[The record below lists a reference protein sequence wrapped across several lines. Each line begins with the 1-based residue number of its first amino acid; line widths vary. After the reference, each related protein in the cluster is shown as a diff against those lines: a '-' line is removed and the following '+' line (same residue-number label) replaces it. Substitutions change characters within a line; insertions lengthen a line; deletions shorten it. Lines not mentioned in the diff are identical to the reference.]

1 MKTLNIQPIIEG
13 IRQTVKSH
21 EIEGRPG
28 EYRRWIWQN
37 EKGTR
42 NLGKNEYGCAD
53 AMNLLYTI
61 NDFYCDEETR
71 RARIAALQSMQDPE
85 TGLFH
90 ESTHHPYH
98 TVAHCTGALQL
109 FDAKP
114 IYPITAFKK
123 YLDSKEE
130 LYDLLENG
138 IDWKSKPWGQ
148 SHLGAGV
155 YAALVNSDEITP
167 EFSENYFAW
176 FRDNADPVT
185 GFWKKD
191 FADKAPLNGCTMCVG
206 DQAVLFQYMAGGF
219 HYLFNHEYAKQPL
232 MYPDKVIDSSI
243 ALYKSGLPSTFG
255 MFCGF
260 IEIDWVYCLTRA
272 MRQSKHRYDEAI
284 ACLEDFAEKFVG
296 YMTKDD
302 YTVQDRFGDFFN
314 DLHCLF
320 GMACCLA
327 ELQQT
332 FPGKLV
338 SDKPLKLVLDRR
350 PFI

>member
-1 MKTLNIQPIIEG
+1 MQELNIQPIIEG
-13 IRQTVKSH
+13 IKQTVKSH

-37 EKGTR
+37 DKGTR

-71 RARIAALQSMQDPE
+71 RARIDALLSMQDPE

-109 FDAKP
+109 FDVKP
-114 IYPITAFKK
+114 LYPIKEFHKFF
-123 YLDSKEE
+123 DREE
-130 LYDLLENG
+130 LFRFLREDTRWATN
-138 IDWKSKPWGQ
+138 PWRD

-167 EFSENYFAW
+167 EFSENYFEW
-176 FRDNADPVT
+176 FRVNCDPVT
-185 GFWKKD
+185 GFWTKD
-191 FADKAPLNGCTMCVG
+191 VADKAPCVG
-206 DQAVLFQYMAGGF
+206 GAMNVGEQALLFQYMAAGF
-219 HYLFNHEYAKQPL
+219 HYIFNHEYAKQP
-232 MYPDKVIDSSI
+232 MPYAERVIDSCI
-243 ALYKSGLPSTFG
+243 KLYKENGLPNTFG

-260 IEIDWVYCLTRA
+260 IEVDWVYCLTRA
-272 MRQSKHRYDEAI
+272 IRQTKFRYDEAI
-284 ACLEDFAEKFVG
+284 ECLEDFAVKFVG

-302 YTVQDRFGDFFN
+302 YTVNDRFGDFFN

-332 FPGKLV
+332 FPGKLK